1 MSYAETIEGLILQLD
16 LPYEE
21 LGEGIWVVKDEA
33 ETIHNV
39 ITLSG
44 PVVVMRIKI
53 VDVPKTGTEPL
64 FKLLLELN
72 ASEMLHGAYGL
83 EGNEAVMV
91 EVMSIEHLNL
101 PIFQEAVESMFMA
114 VTSHHPSIARL
125 LDGQVGPVGK
135 EAR

>member
-53 VDVPKTGTEPL
+53 VDVPETGTERL

-72 ASEMLHGAYGL
+72 ASEILHGAYGL
-83 EGNEAVMV
+83 EGKEAVMV
-91 EVMSIEHLNL
+91 EVMSIEHLNF

-125 LDGQVGPVGK
+125 LEGQAGSAGK

>member
-1 MSYAETIEGLILQLD
+1 MSDAEIIENLVMQMD

-21 LGEGIWVVKDEA
+21 LGEGIWVIKDQE

-53 VDVPKTGTEPL
+53 VDVPESGAEAL
-64 FKLLLELN
+64 FRLLLELN
-72 ASEMLHGAYGL
+72 ATELLHGAYGL
-83 EGNEAVMV
+83 EDKEAVMV
-91 EVMSIEHLNL
+91 EVMSLQHLNF
-101 PIFQEAVESMFMA
+101 PTFQEAVESMFMA
-114 VTSHHPSIARL
+114 VTTHHPIIARL
-125 LDGQVGPVGK
+125 LMGNSAPAGK